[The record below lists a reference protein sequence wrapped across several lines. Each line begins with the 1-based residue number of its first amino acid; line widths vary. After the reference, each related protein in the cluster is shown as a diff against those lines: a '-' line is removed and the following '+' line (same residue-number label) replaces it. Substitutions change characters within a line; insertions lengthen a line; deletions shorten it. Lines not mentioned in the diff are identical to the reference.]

1 MSNKMKLFTKT
12 TAAFVGAAVM
22 LSATPASAQI
32 NSISDLLNK
41 VRTDSAKTEA
51 ENRDREAK
59 FRQRRNEQ
67 SGLLSQARGELA
79 QLERK
84 ASSVQSSFDA
94 NGRTISRLEGE
105 LKAAQGDFGE
115 VFGLARSK
123 AGEFKAILDS
133 SLITAEYPKRTE
145 VLGTVAESKAL
156 PDSDQLNAIWQTM
169 LQEIV
174 AQRQVKT
181 FDAPVANSNDG
192 AAQKVTRVGPFSI
205 FTEQGANFLQ
215 YNAPKGE
222 ETEILLAELPRQP
235 GGAISAAASDVANSS
250 GGIVYAPI
258 DPTRGELLKSF
269 ERVPTVT
276 ERVGN
281 PFKFRTG
288 HGGVIGLIILWLAML
303 GILFGLLNIIR
314 LALAKMAVGGQKRKA
329 QPSKSN
335 ALGRVMMAY
344 EGAKNKDADTVE
356 LKLDE
361 AILRESPKFEFGL
374 NLLKLLAGIAPLL
387 GLLGTVTGMIKTFQA
402 MMIYGTGDPQLMAGG
417 ISEALVTTMLGLI
430 AAIPLLILHSFCSS
444 MARSIQGTLEEQSAG
459 IVARHVE
466 SRGV

>member
-12 TAAFVGAAVM
+12 TAAFVGATVM

-67 SGLLSQARGELA
+67 SSLLSSARGELA

-84 ASSVQSSFDA
+84 ATSVQSSFDA

-181 FDAPVANSNDG
+181 FSAPVANSGDG
-192 AAQKVTRVGPFSI
+192 EAQSVTRVGPFSI
-205 FTEQGANFLQ
+205 FTESGANFLQ
-215 YNAPKGE
+215 YSAPTGE
-222 ETEILLAELPRQP
+222 EGNILLSELPRQP
-235 GGAISAAASDVANSS
+235 GGAISAAASNVASSS

-269 ERVPTVT
+269 ERVPSVT

-281 PFKFRTG
+281 PFKFLS
-288 HGGVIGLIILWLAML
+288 LIHI
-303 GILFGLLNIIR
+303 
-314 LALAKMAVGGQKRKA
+314 
-329 QPSKSN
+329 
-335 ALGRVMMAY
+335 
-344 EGAKNKDADTVE
+344 
-356 LKLDE
+356 
-361 AILRESPKFEFGL
+361 
-374 NLLKLLAGIAPLL
+374 
-387 GLLGTVTGMIKTFQA
+387 
-402 MMIYGTGDPQLMAGG
+402 
-417 ISEALVTTMLGLI
+417 
-430 AAIPLLILHSFCSS
+430 
-444 MARSIQGTLEEQSAG
+444 
-459 IVARHVE
+459 
-466 SRGV
+466 

>member
-1 MSNKMKLFTKT
+1 M
-12 TAAFVGAAVM
+12 
-22 LSATPASAQI
+22 
-32 NSISDLLNK
+32 
-41 VRTDSAKTEA
+41 
-51 ENRDREAK
+51 
-59 FRQRRNEQ
+59 
-67 SGLLSQARGELA
+67 
-79 QLERK
+79 
-84 ASSVQSSFDA
+84 
-94 NGRTISRLEGE
+94 
-105 LKAAQGDFGE
+105 
-115 VFGLARSK
+115 FGLARSK

-181 FDAPVANSNDG
+181 FSAPVANSGDG
-192 AAQKVTRVGPFSI
+192 EAQSVTRVGPFSI
-205 FTEQGANFLQ
+205 FTESGANFLQ
-215 YNAPKGE
+215 YSAPTGE
-222 ETEILLAELPRQP
+222 EGNILLSELPRQP
-235 GGAISAAASDVANSS
+235 GGAISAAASNVASSS

-269 ERVPTVT
+269 ERVPSVT

-303 GILFGLLNIIR
+303 GILFGLLNIVR

-329 QPSKSN
+329 QASKSN